1 MTKKPVKRFV
11 YWAPRILGLLFAAFI
26 SLFALDVFG
35 EGYGF
40 WETIAA
46 LIMHLIPTAILLV
59 VLALAW
65 RWEWIGAILFAA
77 LGVAY
82 IIMAGGKFEWA
93 TYLLISGPLFLIG
106 ALFLVSWLFRKELR
120 TDA

>member
-1 MTKKPVKRFV
+1 MTKEPIKRFV

-40 WETIAA
+40 WETIVA
-46 LIMHLIPTAILLV
+46 LIMHLIPTAILLAI
-59 VLALAW
+59 LALAW
-65 RWEWIGAILFAA
+65 RWQWIGAILFVA

-82 IIMAGGKFEWA
+82 LIMAGGKFEWA
-93 TYLLISGPLFLIG
+93 TYLFISGPLFLIG
-106 ALFLVSWLFRKELR
+106 VLFLVNWLFRKELR
-120 TDA
+120 ANA